1 MMKLADEQEVMAAMA
16 NIIIE
21 TYAMESALLRAE
33 KLIAGSGEAA
43 AKLGVAMSRIYI
55 ASAMDKIESSAR
67 KVIAAAAE
75 GDNLRIQTAVL
86 RRLVKYDPINTI
98 GLRQEVAQK
107 VIEAGKYV
115 TA

>member
-1 MMKLADEQEVMAAMA
+1 MA

-33 KLIAGSGEAA
+33 KLIATNGESSSD
-43 AKLGVAMSRIYI
+43 VASAITRVYI
-55 ASAMDKIESSAR
+55 SAAMDKIESNAR
-67 KVIAAAAE
+67 KVIAVAAE

-86 RRLVKYDPINTI
+86 RRLVKYDLINSI
-98 GLRQEVAQK
+98 ALRQQIAQK
-107 VIEAGKYV
+107 IIEAGKYV

>member
-1 MMKLADEQEVMAAMA
+1 V
-16 NIIIE
+16 
-21 TYAMESALLRAE
+21 
-33 KLIAGSGEAA
+33 
-43 AKLGVAMSRIYI
+43 YI
-55 ASAMDKIESSAR
+55 STAMDKIESNAR

-98 GLRQEVAQK
+98 GLRQQIAQK

-115 TA
+115 MA